1 MDTSCVGNKE
11 HEKLLQA
18 TKQRIIHTY
27 GNLSTSKLQELRMSL
42 LTFLQDIHIRVS
54 IFLRD
59 HVQLPSG
66 KFILLPEGGVVPPAD
81 IPGVIKSYRA
91 GKETTRSLFHTPGKH
106 NIAKVLMECNV
117 TA

>member
-1 MDTSCVGNKE
+1 MGSKD
-11 HEKLLQA
+11 HERLLLA
-18 TKQRIIHTY
+18 TKQKIIHNY

-66 KFILLPEGGVVPPAD
+66 KFILLPEGDVVPPAD

-91 GKETTRSLFHTPGKH
+91 DKETARSLFHTPGKH
-106 NIAKVLMECNV
+106 SIAKVLMEC
-117 TA
+117 TYLFEAYQ